1 MTIGETAVLMP
12 NMSCNQQ
19 DRVGSIRTDS
29 TRGPMSFQVSTFVQ
43 RGAEDGAISDAEL
56 EWLFCLVRASQA
68 SKRLVMTEASE
79 GQSEVSSALVDSE
92 WIRLE

>member
-1 MTIGETAVLMP
+1 VTIGETAVMMP

-19 DRVGSIRTDS
+19 DRIGPIRTDS
-29 TRGPMSFQVSTFVQ
+29 TRGLMSFRVSTFVQ
-43 RGAEDGAISDAEL
+43 RAAEDGAISDAEL

-68 SKRLVMTEASE
+68 SKRLVVTEAAE
-79 GQSEVSSALVDSE
+79 GRSEVSSTLVDFE

>member
-1 MTIGETAVLMP
+1 
-12 NMSCNQQ
+12 
-19 DRVGSIRTDS
+19 
-29 TRGPMSFQVSTFVQ
+29 MSFQVSTFVQ

-79 GQSEVSSALVDSE
+79 GQSEVSSALVHSE